1 MNNDNDNI
9 EQLFKKHENDF
20 DIENPGLNH
29 TERFLNKLNKQ
40 SELQLVKV
48 DKQRRRLWKPLIGV
62 AASVI
67 LIITLFI
74 GSQQD
79 SGYRELASVSP
90 KMAETED
97 FFTLTITEELS
108 KIENE
113 KAPEVQKLIKD
124 TMVHMRTLEENYNS
138 LKKDLTESGD
148 DSRVIYAMISNFQ
161 NRIDLL
167 QSTLTQIENIKQLN
181 DLPNKISNTT
191 I

>member
-1 MNNDNDNI
+1 MSKDSIDK
-9 EQLFKKHENDF
+9 LFEKHKNDF
-20 DIENPGLNH
+20 DIESPGLNH

-40 SELQLVKV
+40 GELQLVKV

-62 AASVI
+62 AASVML
-67 LIITLFI
+67 LIALFI

-79 SGYRELASVSP
+79 ESYRELANVSP

-97 FFTLTITEELS
+97 FFTSTIAEELS

-113 KAPEVQKLIKD
+113 NAPEVQVLIQD
-124 TMVHMRTLEENYNS
+124 TMARIKALEENYIS

-161 NRIDLL
+161 NRIDIL
-167 QSTLTQIENIKQLN
+167 QNTLEQIERIKQLN
-181 DLPNKISNTT
+181 GQSHEMSDINI
-191 I
+191 

>member
-1 MNNDNDNI
+1 MNNDTI
-9 EQLFKKHENDF
+9 ERLFKKHENDF
-20 DIENPGLNH
+20 DIENPRLNH

-40 SELQLVKV
+40 GELQLIKV

-67 LIITLFI
+67 LLITLFI

-79 SGYRELASVSP
+79 SSYRELASISP

-97 FFTLTITEELS
+97 FFTLTIAEELS

-113 KAPEVQKLIKD
+113 DSPKAQALIQD
-124 TMVHMRTLEENYNS
+124 TMARMKTLEEDYES
-138 LKKDLTESGD
+138 LKIDLTKSGD

-161 NRIDLL
+161 NRIDIL
-167 QSTLTQIENIKQLN
+167 QNALKQIENIKQLN
-181 DLPNKISNTT
+181 NSSREISD
-191 I
+191 III